1 MKPNLIPHPLKRI
14 HFNYNSE
21 AALSDFE
28 TAFIDRYKQLHDE
41 LATIKKQL
49 LQLGPGIK
57 KVRTELKQVI
67 TFLEKLRTIIIRT
80 EQMLG
85 LGPAEEIVAG
95 VYRIKS
101 GEIQKALDEF
111 QGIRSNYW
119 DIMVPMHKQFI
130 SIFERFTAFDDA
142 VEQFEKE
149 YSDPLFHNSENMEID
164 TRCFDKDMNEF
175 RVAWVGVA
183 HLQDECLDEFSEW
196 AKKQTT
202 LVSDSDALYERIK
215 KIFQHI
221 NAIQNLRGGNKN
233 SEFGLN

>member
-1 MKPNLIPHPLKRI
+1 MKPTIIPHPLKRI
-14 HFNYNSE
+14 HFKYNSE

-49 LQLGPGIK
+49 VQLGPDIK
-57 KVRTELKQVI
+57 KVMTELKQVT
-67 TFLEKLRTIIIRT
+67 TFLEKLRTIIVRT
-80 EQMLG
+80 ERMFG
-85 LGPAEEIVAG
+85 LCPSNEIVPG
-95 VYRIKS
+95 VYSIKS

-111 QGIRSNYW
+111 QAIRSAYW

-149 YSDPLFHNSENMEID
+149 YSDPLFHNSEYMEID
-164 TRCFDKDMNEF
+164 IRCFDKDMNEF
-175 RVAWVGVA
+175 RVEWVGVA

-202 LVSDSDALYERIK
+202 LVSDSDALYDRIK

-221 NAIQNLRGGNKN
+221 NNIKNFNAGNKEN
-233 SEFGLN
+233 EFGLN